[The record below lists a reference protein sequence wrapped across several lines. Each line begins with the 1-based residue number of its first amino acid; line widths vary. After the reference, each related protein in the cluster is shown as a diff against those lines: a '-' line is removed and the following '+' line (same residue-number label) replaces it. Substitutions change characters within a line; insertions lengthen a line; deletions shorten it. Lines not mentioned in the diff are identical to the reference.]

1 MPYALGYI
9 ALLMLGAP
17 IILGAWTYVVDD
29 VVNREHR
36 LTDRGWVVAMLVL
49 LATLATYAV
58 VMTVLPKPYG
68 G

>member
-9 ALLMLGAP
+9 ALLFLGAP
-17 IILGAWTYVVDD
+17 LILATWTYVVDD
-29 VVNREHR
+29 VLNRGSR
-36 LTDRGWVVAMLVL
+36 LTDRGWLVAMAVL
-49 LATLATYAV
+49 ALTLATYAL

>member
-9 ALLMLGAP
+9 ALLFLGAP
-17 IILGAWTYVVDD
+17 LILATWTYVVDD
-29 VVNREHR
+29 VLNREHR
-36 LTDRGWVVAMLVL
+36 LTERGWVVAMLVL
-49 LATLATYAV
+49 VLTLASYAV